1 MTLTILDVTEM
12 KKGTIKFPIY
22 AYRVGY
28 SDNGGGSVQHAFTA
42 DLPEPRPNL
51 TATGEQIGFTGFAT
65 GYGICGFVCCI
76 PKPGESVVIEGDYL
90 VLRSPSANPGTEG
103 WQYSANDCVRFE
115 RDYGNGRNRLWY
127 AEKNKAYKAYKAK
140 A

>member
-1 MTLTILDVTEM
+1 M
-12 KKGTIKFPIY
+12 
-22 AYRVGY
+22 
-28 SDNGGGSVQHAFTA
+28 QHAFTA

-127 AEKNKAYKAYKAK
+127 AEKNKAYKAYRAK